1 MANKTEYNA
10 AETAYFTAY
19 QKHIKTMT
27 PARARAAATRDSGST
42 PKDSWVG
49 KLKGGVKREMA
60 RENKRTREIEG
71 ELKKTGMMQR
81 DIDRLKGK

>member
-1 MANKTEYNA
+1 MADDTK
-10 AETAYFTAY
+10 ETAYFTAY

-27 PARARAAATRDSGST
+27 PARARAAATRDSGTT

-49 KLKGGVKREMA
+49 KLKGGVKKEMD
-60 RENKRTREIEG
+60 RTRQVEDQ
-71 ELKKTGMMQR
+71 LKKSGMMQR

>member
-1 MANKTEYNA
+1 VADDTK
-10 AETAYFTAY
+10 ETAYFTAY

-27 PARARAAATRDSGST
+27 PARARAAATRDSGTT

-49 KLKGGVKREMA
+49 KLKGGVKKEMD
-60 RENKRTREIEG
+60 RTRQVEDQ
-71 ELKKTGMMQR
+71 LKKSGMMQR